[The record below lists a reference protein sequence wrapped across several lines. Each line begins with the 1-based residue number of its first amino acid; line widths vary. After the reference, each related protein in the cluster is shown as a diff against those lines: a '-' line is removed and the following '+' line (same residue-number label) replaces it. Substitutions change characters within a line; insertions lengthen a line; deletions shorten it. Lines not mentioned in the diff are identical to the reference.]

1 MNNVPSIGYLVGG
14 SLKDNFRVRLTVD
27 PLSVQEGAFVVI
39 ESGDFQ
45 FYGLVTDLE
54 LGATDPRFAD
64 EQSEI
69 RLAPALAK
77 ALHGQTLYTNLEVLP
92 ALMLDRGP
100 ADIGSQEYAA
110 WLEQHNGEP
119 PKPGPVKT
127 VPPHHARVRMAGAGD
142 IGDIFGKQ
150 GEGGNFVVGYTRE
163 PNLFFSPTTLKPV
176 SDAVSLNPYSL
187 CMSNTSTDDLL

>member
-1 MNNVPSIGYLVGG
+1 MDNVPSIGYLVGG

-69 RLAPALAK
+69 RLAPAIAK
-77 ALHGQTLYTNLEVLP
+77 ALHGQTLYTNLE
-92 ALMLDRGP
+92 
-100 ADIGSQEYAA
+100 
-110 WLEQHNGEP
+110 
-119 PKPGPVKT
+119 
-127 VPPHHARVRMAGAGD
+127 
-142 IGDIFGKQ
+142 
-150 GEGGNFVVGYTRE
+150 
-163 PNLFFSPTTLKPV
+163 
-176 SDAVSLNPYSL
+176 
-187 CMSNTSTDDLL
+187 

>member
-1 MNNVPSIGYLVGG
+1 MPDSTQPSIGYLVGG

-27 PLSVQEGAFVVI
+27 PLTVQEGAFVVI
-39 ESGDFQ
+39 ASGDFQ

-100 ADIGSQEYAA
+100 EPGSQEHEE
-110 WLEQHNGEP
+110 WLRLHN
-119 PKPGPVKT
+119 
-127 VPPHHARVRMAGAGD
+127 
-142 IGDIFGKQ
+142 
-150 GEGGNFVVGYTRE
+150 N
-163 PNLFFSPTTLKPV
+163 
-176 SDAVSLNPYSL
+176 
-187 CMSNTSTDDLL
+187 